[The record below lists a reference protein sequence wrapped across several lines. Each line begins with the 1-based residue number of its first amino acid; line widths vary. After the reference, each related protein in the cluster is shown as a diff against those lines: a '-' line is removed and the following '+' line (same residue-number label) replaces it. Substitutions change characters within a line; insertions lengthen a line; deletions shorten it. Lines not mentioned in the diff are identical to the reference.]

1 MKNLC
6 HSLRGKG
13 HISTSSSPLS
23 TESNAVA
30 MAGVGAAILAWEMKA
45 SS

>member
-13 HISTSSSPLS
+13 HISTSSPLS